1 LAYAFS
7 HHLCTFTLHPS
18 EGTFVI
24 HFCKFNN
31 GNTLM
36 IKLVLLLPHFI

>member
-7 HHLCTFTLHPS
+7 HHVCTFTLHQS

-24 HFCKFNN
+24 RFYEFNN
-31 GNTLM
+31 GNILV
-36 IKLVLLLPHFI
+36 IILVLLLAYYI